1 MVEDSHPEPINSN
14 DTMEVGES
22 IVDAQPG
29 NEHEKRFPINDS
41 LLVGSGAASNFVP
54 SAPPSF
60 LPYPIIDLS
69 EVAPPLPSQAPPAP
83 VVLPL
88 LANPPQLVSEKN
100 EVEEKLLGELEAMGF
115 TLVDLNKEIL
125 RKNDYDLQKTVDDL
139 CGVSEWNTIL
149 EELREMVSLV
159 FYFFSFHPFSSYI
172 YIYIHL
178 FIYLFFFP
186 IRRGFLP
193 YWILWVADAGFSR
206 YRTEQ
211 ETAEEERWKYYACG
225 HGSYR
230 WRGAVV

>member
-172 YIYIHL
+172 YIYIYL
-178 FIYLFFFP
+178 FIYFFSQFDVDSYH
-186 IRRGFLP
+186 IGFYGL
-193 YWILWVADAGFSR
+193 LMQGFHD
-206 YRTEQ
+206 TELNKKLLKKNDGSI
-211 ETAEEERWKYYACG
+211 TLVVMDLIDGEEQ
-225 HGSYR
+225 
-230 WRGAVV
+230 